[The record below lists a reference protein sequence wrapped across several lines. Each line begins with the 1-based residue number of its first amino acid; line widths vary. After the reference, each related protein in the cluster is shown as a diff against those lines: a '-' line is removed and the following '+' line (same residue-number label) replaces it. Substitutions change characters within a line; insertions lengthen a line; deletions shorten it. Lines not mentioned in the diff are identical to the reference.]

1 MELKDYRR
9 LSTPGDCNT
18 MQCKVEKL
26 CNKMSIV
33 YDHKHNHKVGGT
45 PNPLRSPLA
54 VSKGKFCAMF
64 YHVSERKRD
73 EISFKCLDKS
83 ECRVGNSK
91 MTRLHSNP
99 KAVYARTVVVYV
111 RLTDQEHNL
120 IFHARYGNCFQ
131 AKRRN
136 RIHAEHFMLKDE
148 EFKQYVK
155 LLGDHEG
162 GKIEMF
168 MNKQPCFQSTRV
180 KSKKCAQDLVNFYKS
195 HCSPR
200 QIKLT
205 INLCQLYK
213 VDMLTSPSLEHDIRK
228 ARQGMQIMMSAGI
241 ELKNMTK
248 YSWGQLAGYAHIK
261 LPEYSDS
268 DRHKLDQHIADFL
281 QSMDPQAELP
291 VLSVEVHS
299 QSTQH

>member
-9 LSTPGDCNT
+9 LSTLGDCNT
-18 MQCKVEKL
+18 MQYKVQNL
-26 CNKMSIV
+26 CDRMSIV
-33 YDHKHNHKVGGT
+33 SDHKHKHKVGGK
-45 PNPLRSPLA
+45 NPLA
-54 VSKGKFCAMF
+54 VSKGQFCAMF
-64 YHVSERKRD
+64 YHVSEREGD
-73 EISFKCLDKS
+73 QISFKCLKES
-83 ECRVGNSK
+83 KCPVGNSK
-91 MTRLHSNP
+91 MTRPHSNP

-111 RLTDQEHNL
+111 RLTDQDENL

-155 LLGDHEG
+155 FLGDHEG

-168 MNKQPCFQSTRV
+168 MNKQPCFKSTRV

-195 HCSPR
+195 YCSSR
-200 QIKLT
+200 KIELT

-248 YSWGQLAGYAHIK
+248 YSWRHHAGYADIK
-261 LPEYSDS
+261 LPEYRDS
-268 DRHKLDQHIADFL
+268 DRQKLDQHIADFL
-281 QSMDPQAELP
+281 KSMDPRAELP

>member
-9 LSTPGDCNT
+9 LSTLGDCNT
-18 MQCKVEKL
+18 MQYKVQNL
-26 CNKMSIV
+26 CDRMSIV
-33 YDHKHNHKVGGT
+33 SDHKHKHKVGGK
-45 PNPLRSPLA
+45 NPLA
-54 VSKGKFCAMF
+54 VSKGQFCAMF
-64 YHVSERKRD
+64 YHVSEREGD
-73 EISFKCLDKS
+73 QISFKCLKES
-83 ECRVGNSK
+83 KCLVGNSK
-91 MTRLHSNP
+91 MTRPHSNP

-111 RLTDQEHNL
+111 RLTDQDENL

-155 LLGDHEG
+155 FLGDHEG

-168 MNKQPCFQSTRV
+168 MNKQPCFKSTRV

-195 HCSPR
+195 YCSSR
-200 QIKLT
+200 KIELT

-248 YSWGQLAGYAHIK
+248 YSWRHLAGYADIK
-261 LPEYSDS
+261 LPEYRDS
-268 DRHKLDQHIADFL
+268 DRQKLDQHIADFL
-281 QSMDPQAELP
+281 KSMDPRAELP